1 MHTLDITQTHFNHIF
16 DKPSVSPKFEYKSN
30 QLSRLKTFASSNH
43 IEILVMNIDAF
54 AKDSNVINTIN
65 ESGEAPISYIQKAN
79 PIVIID
85 EPQNME
91 TDIRRNA
98 IESLNP
104 LFTLRYS
111 ATHKNAY
118 NPIFS
123 LNPVQA
129 YELGL
134 VKQIDVESVVAENE
148 VKGAYIALKEIK
160 TSAKRWW
167 AKSE

>member
-1 MHTLDITQTHFNHIF
+1 
-16 DKPSVSPKFEYKSN
+16 
-30 QLSRLKTFASSNH
+30 
-43 IEILVMNIDAF
+43 MNIDAF
-54 AKDSNVINTIN
+54 AKESNVINTQN
-65 ESGEAPISYIQKAN
+65 ESGDAPIRYIQNVN

-91 TDIRRNA
+91 TDIRRHA
-98 IESLNP
+98 IASLNP

-134 VKQIDVESVVAENE
+134 VKQIEVDSVLADNDVN
-148 VKGAYIALKEIK
+148 GAYVALKEINAGRYRTLKYTRMLTTDNSRNVRPEINPIHSIKK
-160 TSAKRWW
+160 TKTLGSVLCLAL
-167 AKSE
+167 